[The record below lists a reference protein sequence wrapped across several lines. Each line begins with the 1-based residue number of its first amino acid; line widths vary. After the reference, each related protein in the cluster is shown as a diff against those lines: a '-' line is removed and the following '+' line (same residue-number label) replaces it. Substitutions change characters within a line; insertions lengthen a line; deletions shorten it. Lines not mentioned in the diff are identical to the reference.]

1 MNNNTWRNM
10 TVPIVH
16 SHEETPLANSSF
28 GSSVIKGQ
36 QWQTCTDV
44 LPECTWPSEV
54 HTSLR
59 IERTVERAGLS
70 VSQRADLLGFFHT
83 TVPEF
88 PKKRRKHLESSSF
101 LGGSTLL
108 MSQENG
114 QTALSHNS
122 NSNNYFAGGHLWRQN
137 TLNSEDLLS
146 WWEQHTVCMQCVCHS
161 HQPRAEHLDNRA
173 RERRAA
179 QNHQTWSACVW
190 RSFSW
195 SLITT
200 LQHNDAKTQQWI
212 LEWSAHAKSK
222 HRSGLITGSLLT
234 LIEGRLAGP
243 PAPPSL
249 FDE

>member
-44 LPECTWPSEV
+44 LPECTWPAEV

-101 LGGSTLL
+101 PGGCTLL

-179 QNHQTWSACVW
+179 RNHQTWSACVW

-200 LQHNDAKTQQWI
+200 LQHNDAKTQQ
-212 LEWSAHAKSK
+212 
-222 HRSGLITGSLLT
+222 
-234 LIEGRLAGP
+234 
-243 PAPPSL
+243 
-249 FDE
+249 